1 MGIKTLW
8 RTILMGSKQKTPA
21 RIAVVVIAAIFLIYG
36 IFRGEA
42 VIVLSKAVNVC
53 LECIGL
59 G

>member
-1 MGIKTLW
+1 
-8 RTILMGSKQKTPA
+8 MGSKQKTPA

-42 VIVLSKAVNVC
+42 AIVLSKAVNVC